1 MILNNPMNATSIT
14 ITMSTNITNII
25 TSTTIM
31 RGMNTATTMAVGT
44 TNSTKN
50 VRAVPAASGE

>member
-14 ITMSTNITNII
+14 MSTNII
-25 TSTTIM
+25 TITTTM